1 MEPINTALT
10 HVQGENANKL
20 SQGIFKMV
28 KLMQIIFMNK
38 NLY

>member
-1 MEPINTALT
+1 MEPISTALT

-28 KLMQIIFMNK
+28 NAKYFRVQEII
-38 NLY
+38 